1 MASNWASEKRRRRR
15 DALAERDRPA
25 SPPLAVCSSALSCAA
40 ACRTTMQRI
49 GRIARARFIM
59 WADLFS
65 SA

>member
-1 MASNWASEKRRRRR
+1 MASNWASGSVAGAGMRWPN
-15 DALAERDRPA
+15 ATTSA
-25 SPPLAVCSSALSCAA
+25 PPLAVCSAALSCAV

-59 WADLFS
+59 WANLFS